1 MWNLLRMHGAGV
13 DTMVG
18 AYLPIR
24 LEALR
29 IECDRHPA
37 GEELLWRVCVI
48 DEVFL
53 EERSKGKSREEKK
66 KQTKKI

>member
-1 MWNLLRMHGAGV
+1 MI
-13 DTMVG
+13 G

-29 IECDRHPA
+29 CECARQPA
-37 GEELLWRVCVI
+37 GEEILWRVCVI

-53 EERSKGKSREEKK
+53 EEMSKEKNKRLAKK
-66 KQTKKI
+66 K